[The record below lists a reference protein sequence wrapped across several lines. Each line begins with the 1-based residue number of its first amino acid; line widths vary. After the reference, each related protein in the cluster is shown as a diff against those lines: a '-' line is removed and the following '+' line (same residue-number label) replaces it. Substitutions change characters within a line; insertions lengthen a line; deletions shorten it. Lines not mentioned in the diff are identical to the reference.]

1 MKKFGKPTDGKG
13 SKDGRGDRRESGRK
27 PYKEGVR
34 KPYKEGEKKDFDKK
48 EVRHSKPHYNKTDKF
63 STKTTEK
70 KKVLFLDESSLEG
83 STRIGQ
89 PAFKAKDSDHKS
101 TIKVFDNTDVRLNKF
116 IANAG
121 VCSRREADELI
132 TMGLITVNGIEVTDF
147 SFRVKPSDRVK
158 YNDQLLNAEER
169 VYLLMNK
176 PKGFITT
183 TSDPEDRKTV
193 VDIVESATPFRVY
206 PVGRLDR
213 NTTGVLLMTNDGDFM
228 EKITHPRFNIHKVY
242 KVTLEEKATLAQLEQ
257 LLEGVSL
264 EDGMAKADAIAFL
277 DESKTIIGVE
287 IHSGKNRIIRRMFES
302 IGHDVKRLDRTA
314 FGPFTKTKLKPGEFR
329 FLNDKE
335 LVLVERLKNQKT
347 QSKPG
352 EGAPKKK
359 YEAKTYVPK
368 KDYGS
373 KKPFDRKGSE
383 DKPAYGENKSYGEF
397 KKFDN
402 KKPFDRKSGED
413 KPAYGEKKSYGEF
426 KKFDNKKSSTDKKPF
441 SSSKKN
447 DVGRGRKEK
456 DRVISERKSKH
467 PKPTRNVIPKTK
479 KKD

>member
-1 MKKFGKPTDGKG
+1 MKKFGKPTDGKKP
-13 SKDGRGDRRESGRK
+13 KDGRGERNERSK
-27 PYKEGVR
+27 APYRDGI
-34 KPYKEGEKKDFDKK
+34 KKDFEKREDK
-48 EVRHSKPHYNKTDKF
+48 RSKPHYNKTEKF
-63 STKTTEK
+63 SPKVTEK
-70 KKVLFLDESSLEG
+70 KKVLFLDENSLEN

-89 PAFKAKDSDHKS
+89 PGFNPKESDKKS
-101 TIKVFDNTDVRLNKF
+101 SIKVFDNTEVRLNKF

-132 TMGLITVNGIEVTDF
+132 TMGLITVNGKEVTDF

-158 YNDQLLNAEER
+158 YNDQLLSAEER
-169 VYLLMNK
+169 VYILLNK

-193 VDIVESATPFRVY
+193 VDIVESATPYRVY

-242 KVTLEEKATLAQLEQ
+242 KVTLEEKASLSDLEQ

-277 DESKTIIGVE
+277 DESKTVIGVE

-302 IGHDVKRLDRTA
+302 LGHDVKRLDRTA

-335 LVLVERLKNQKT
+335 LHLVERLKAQKS
-347 QSKPG
+347 QSNPA
-352 EGAPKKK
+352 EGVPKKR
-359 YEAKTYVPK
+359 YEAKTYDSK
-368 KDYGS
+368 KEYGS
-373 KKPFDRKGSE
+373 KKPFDRKSAN
-383 DKPAYGENKSYGEF
+383 DKPAYGERKTYGGD
-397 KKFDN
+397 KKFDK
-402 KKPFDRKSGED
+402 KKP
-413 KPAYGEKKSYGEF
+413 P
-426 KKFDNKKSSTDKKPF
+426 TDKKPYA
-441 SSSKKN
+441 SKKYGE
-447 DVGRGRKEK
+447 GRGRADNDKP
-456 DRVISERKSKH
+456 ITERKSKH
-467 PKPTRNVIPKTK
+467 PKPTRNVINKPK
-479 KKD
+479 KK